1 LGKLKFEFA
10 ISDVEGDYEF
20 YSPGY
25 EQEFWDTINN
35 KRNYYAILRDTD
47 NLALTETN
55 ELLIIIVPDV
65 ESRRFGLRFGGSWLG
80 PLPLCSLLLP
90 RFM

>member
-1 LGKLKFEFA
+1 LKNVLLWRKCGTKIEKEFERVQLGKLKFEFA
-10 ISDVEGDYEF
+10 ISDVEGNYEF

-47 NLALTETN
+47 NLAFTEAN
-55 ELLIIIVPDV
+55 EVLNYY
-65 ESRRFGLRFGGSWLG
+65 
-80 PLPLCSLLLP
+80 CS
-90 RFM
+90 